1 MKILILLLTSVIIVA
16 GCARVLVE
24 APKEPIKVDISMRLD
39 IYQHIEKDIDEIEN
53 IVSGSLDKPQSK
65 ASPNILNFYV
75 KEAYADEGLSPQV
88 EQAALRRRDRRSQ
101 LFSWEEKGVIGE
113 NKVGLAEV
121 RILDQV
127 NDATQKLI
135 EAENNDRMLIITSIN
150 TSAISTII
158 KIPLYRRLERKGVSP
173 NSFKNSFT
181 TSLRSLRASLGK
193 CGV

>member
-1 MKILILLLTSVIIVA
+1 MKILILLLTSVIVAA
-16 GCARVLVE
+16 GCARVLVQ
-24 APKEPIKVDISMRLD
+24 APKEPIRVDISMRLD

-53 IVSGSLDKPQSK
+53 IVSGSLEKPQSK
-65 ASPNILNFYV
+65 ASPNILNFFV

-101 LFSWEEKGVIGE
+101 LFSWEEKGVVGE

-135 EAENNDRMLIITSIN
+135 EAENNDRMLIYQAVAVKNGTSVEEVQKLYAKRLHADSPSGTPIEVFN
-150 TSAISTII
+150 EANGSYEWKI
-158 KIPLYRRLERKGVSP
+158 KS
-173 NSFKNSFT
+173 
-181 TSLRSLRASLGK
+181 
-193 CGV
+193 

>member
-1 MKILILLLTSVIIVA
+1 MKILILLLTSVIVVA
-16 GCARVLVE
+16 GCARVLVH
-24 APKEPIKVDISMRLD
+24 APKEPIRVDISMRLD

-53 IVSGSLDKPQSK
+53 IVSGSSEKPQSK
-65 ASPNILNFYV
+65 ASPNILNFFV

-101 LFSWEEKGVIGE
+101 LFSWEEKGVVGE

-135 EAENNDRMLIITSIN
+135 EAENSDRMLIYQAVAVKNGTSVEEVQKLYAKRLHADSPSGTPIEVFN
-150 TSAISTII
+150 EANGSYEWKI
-158 KIPLYRRLERKGVSP
+158 KP
-173 NSFKNSFT
+173 
-181 TSLRSLRASLGK
+181 
-193 CGV
+193 

>member
-1 MKILILLLTSVIIVA
+1 MKILVLLLTSVIVAA
-16 GCARVLVE
+16 GCARVLVQ
-24 APKEPIKVDISMRLD
+24 APKEPIRVDISMRLD

-53 IVSGSLDKPQSK
+53 IVSGSSEKPQSK
-65 ASPNILNFYV
+65 ASPNILNFFV

-101 LFSWEEKGVIGE
+101 LFSWEEKGVVGE

-135 EAENNDRMLIITSIN
+135 EAENSDRMLIYQAVAVKNGTSVEEVQKLYAKRLHADSPSGTPIEVFN
-150 TSAISTII
+150 EANGSYEWKI
-158 KIPLYRRLERKGVSP
+158 KP
-173 NSFKNSFT
+173 
-181 TSLRSLRASLGK
+181 
-193 CGV
+193 

>member
-1 MKILILLLTSVIIVA
+1 MKILILLLTSVIVAA
-16 GCARVLVE
+16 GCARVLVQ
-24 APKEPIKVDISMRLD
+24 APKEPIRVDISMRLD

-53 IVSGSLDKPQSK
+53 IVSGSSEKPQSK
-65 ASPNILNFYV
+65 ASPNILNFFV

-101 LFSWEEKGVIGE
+101 LFSWEEKGVVGE

-135 EAENNDRMLIITSIN
+135 EAENSDRMLIYQAVAVKNGTSVEEVQKLYAKRLHADSPSGTPIEVFN
-150 TSAISTII
+150 EANGSYEWKI
-158 KIPLYRRLERKGVSP
+158 KP
-173 NSFKNSFT
+173 
-181 TSLRSLRASLGK
+181 
-193 CGV
+193 

>member
-1 MKILILLLTSVIIVA
+1 MKILILLLTSVIVAA
-16 GCARVLVE
+16 GCARVLVQ
-24 APKEPIKVDISMRLD
+24 APKEPIRVDISMRLD

-53 IVSGSLDKPQSK
+53 IVSGSSEKPQSK
-65 ASPNILNFYV
+65 ASPNILNFFV

-101 LFSWEEKGVIGE
+101 LFSWEEKGVVGE

-135 EAENNDRMLIITSIN
+135 EAENSDRMLIYQAVAVKNGTSVEEVQKLYAKRLHADSPSGTPIEVFN
-150 TSAISTII
+150 EASGSYEWKI
-158 KIPLYRRLERKGVSP
+158 KP
-173 NSFKNSFT
+173 
-181 TSLRSLRASLGK
+181 
-193 CGV
+193 

>member
-1 MKILILLLTSVIIVA
+1 MKILILLLTSVIVAA
-16 GCARVLVE
+16 GCARVLVQ

-65 ASPNILNFYV
+65 ASPIILNFYV

-101 LFSWEEKGVIGE
+101 LFSWEEKGVVGE

-121 RILDQV
+121 RMLDQV
-127 NDATQKLI
+127 NDTTQKLI
-135 EAENNDRMLIITSIN
+135 EAENSDRMLIYQAVAVKNGTSVEEVQKLYAKRLHADSPSGTPIEVFN
-150 TSAISTII
+150 KANGSYEWKI
-158 KIPLYRRLERKGVSP
+158 KP
-173 NSFKNSFT
+173 
-181 TSLRSLRASLGK
+181 
-193 CGV
+193 

>member
-1 MKILILLLTSVIIVA
+1 MKILILLLTSVIVA
-16 GCARVLVE
+16 TGCARVLVQ

-53 IVSGSLDKPQSK
+53 IVSGSSEKPQSK
-65 ASPNILNFYV
+65 ASPNILNFFV

-101 LFSWEEKGVIGE
+101 LFSWEEKGVVGE
-113 NKVGLAEV
+113 NKVGLAEI

-135 EAENNDRMLIITSIN
+135 EAENSDRMLIYQAVAVKNGTSVEEVQKLYAKRLHADSPSGTPIEVFN
-150 TSAISTII
+150 EANGSYEWKI
-158 KIPLYRRLERKGVSP
+158 KP
-173 NSFKNSFT
+173 
-181 TSLRSLRASLGK
+181 
-193 CGV
+193 

>member
-1 MKILILLLTSVIIVA
+1 MKILILLLTSVIVAA
-16 GCARVLVE
+16 GCARVLVQ

-53 IVSGSLDKPQSK
+53 IVSGSSEKPQSK
-65 ASPNILNFYV
+65 ASPNILNFFV

-101 LFSWEEKGVIGE
+101 LFSWEEKGVVGE

-135 EAENNDRMLIITSIN
+135 EAENSDRMLIYQAVAVKNGTSVEEVQKLYAKRLHADSPSGTPIEVFN
-150 TSAISTII
+150 EANGSYEWKI
-158 KIPLYRRLERKGVSP
+158 KP
-173 NSFKNSFT
+173 
-181 TSLRSLRASLGK
+181 
-193 CGV
+193 

>member
-1 MKILILLLTSVIIVA
+1 MKILILLLTSVVVAA
-16 GCARVLVE
+16 GCARVLVQ

-53 IVSGSLDKPQSK
+53 IVSGSSEKPQSK
-65 ASPNILNFYV
+65 TSPNILNFFV

-101 LFSWEEKGVIGE
+101 LFSWEEKGVVGE
-113 NKVGLAEV
+113 NKVGLAEI

-135 EAENNDRMLIITSIN
+135 EAENNDRMLIYQAVAGKNGTSVEEVQKLYAKRLHADSPSGTPIEVFN
-150 TSAISTII
+150 EANGSYEWKI
-158 KIPLYRRLERKGVSP
+158 KP
-173 NSFKNSFT
+173 
-181 TSLRSLRASLGK
+181 
-193 CGV
+193 

>member
-1 MKILILLLTSVIIVA
+1 MKILILLLTSVVVAA
-16 GCARVLVE
+16 GCARVLVQ

-53 IVSGSLDKPQSK
+53 IVSGSSEKPQSK
-65 ASPNILNFYV
+65 ASPNILNFFV

-101 LFSWEEKGVIGE
+101 LFSWEEKGVVGE
-113 NKVGLAEV
+113 NKVGLAEI

-135 EAENNDRMLIITSIN
+135 EAENNDRMLIYQAVAGKNGTSVEEVQKLYAKRLHADSPSGTPIEVFN
-150 TSAISTII
+150 EANGSYEWKI
-158 KIPLYRRLERKGVSP
+158 KP
-173 NSFKNSFT
+173 
-181 TSLRSLRASLGK
+181 
-193 CGV
+193 

>member
-1 MKILILLLTSVIIVA
+1 MKIPILLLTSVIVAA
-16 GCARVLVE
+16 GCARVLVQ
-24 APKEPIKVDISMRLD
+24 APKEPIRVDISMRLD

-53 IVSGSLDKPQSK
+53 IVSGSSEKPQSK
-65 ASPNILNFYV
+65 ASPNILNFFV

-101 LFSWEEKGVIGE
+101 LFSWEEKGVVGE

-135 EAENNDRMLIITSIN
+135 EAENSDRMLIYQAVAVKNGTSVEEVQKLYAKRLHADSPSGTPIEVFN
-150 TSAISTII
+150 EANGSYEWKI
-158 KIPLYRRLERKGVSP
+158 KP
-173 NSFKNSFT
+173 
-181 TSLRSLRASLGK
+181 
-193 CGV
+193 